1 MTLNDL
7 AEVIDESYSEF
18 VVYEKREEAITSR
31 KPDGSLIDLEDYLE
45 DRLAKVFC
53 SSEDT
58 YNVYR
63 HYSGRKVLSV
73 AASDNTIRIIVEG
86 TA

>member
-18 VVYEKREEAITSR
+18 VVYEREAITSR
-31 KPDGSLIDLEDYLE
+31 KPDGTLIDLEDCT
-45 DRLAKVFC
+45 DRVFC

-63 HYSGRKVLSV
+63 HYSDRKVLSV
-73 AASDNTIRIIVEG
+73 AASGNAIRIIVEG

>member
-18 VVYEKREEAITSR
+18 VVYEKREAITSR
-31 KPDGSLIDLEDYLE
+31 KPDGSLIDLEDRM
-45 DRLAKVFC
+45 DRVFC

-63 HYSGRKVLSV
+63 RYSDRKVLSI
-73 AASDNTIRIIVEG
+73 AAYDNVIKIIVEG

>member
-1 MTLNDL
+1 MTLNEL

-18 VVYEKREEAITSR
+18 VVYEKREAITSR
-31 KPDGSLIDLEDYLE
+31 KPDGSLIDLEDRT
-45 DRLAKVFC
+45 DRVFC

-63 HYSGRKVLSV
+63 RYSGRKVLSV
-73 AASDNTIRIIVEG
+73 AASGNAIRIIVEG

>member
-31 KPDGSLIDLEDYLE
+31 KPDGSLIDLED
-45 DRLAKVFC
+45 RLARVFC

-73 AASDNTIRIIVEG
+73 AASGNAIRIIVEG